1 MNMKFKSLLFLFV
14 FFISI
19 SLLWIVSS
27 YLLKEKQ
34 INKKNTYMKILKL
47 TPILYS
53 NDVHK
58 SIEFYTQNLNFNV
71 LSNKTQNGETE
82 FAILNNGEFELVIMH
97 DTSNIKGENN
107 FITLYFEIANT
118 QKIYDEIKNKVKI
131 LKPIEKTFYGTKEFS
146 LSDNLG
152 NKLTFAERL
161 N

>member
-19 SLLWIVSS
+19 SLLWVVSS

-34 INKKNTYMKILKL
+34 INRKNTYMKILKL

-53 NDVHK
+53 NDVDN
-58 SIEFYTQNLNFNV
+58 SIEFYTQNLNFKI
-71 LSNKTQNGETE
+71 LSKKNRNGETE
-82 FAILNNGEFELVIMH
+82 FAILNNGEFELIITNN
-97 DTSNIKGENN
+97 TSNIDGENN
-107 FITLYFEIANT
+107 FITLYLEISNA
-118 QKIYDEIKNKVKI
+118 QKIYEQIKNKVKI
-131 LKPIEKTFYGTKEFS
+131 LKPIEKTSYGTKEFS
-146 LSDNLG
+146 ISDNLG

>member
-19 SLLWIVSS
+19 SLLWVVSS

-34 INKKNTYMKILKL
+34 INRKNTYMKILKI

-53 NDVHK
+53 DDVDK
-58 SIEFYTQNLNFNV
+58 SIEFYTQNLNFNI
-71 LSNKTQNGETE
+71 LSKKTQNGESD
-82 FAILNNGEFELVIMH
+82 FAMLNNGEFELIIMH
-97 DTSNIKGENN
+97 DTSNVKGENN
-107 FITLYFEIANT
+107 FISLSIEIANV
-118 QKIYDEIKNKVKI
+118 QKIYDHIKNKVKI

-146 LSDNLG
+146 ISDNLG